1 MISLFANAPNSR
13 RSSVTVFLLCALFF
27 FLAMALTLLS
37 SGVYRS
43 VAAASEENYTLRT
56 ALSYLTNQVR
66 AGDAQG
72 TLSLT
77 SFGGG
82 DALQRTE
89 ADSDGFS
96 YVTRL
101 YVYDGWLRE
110 LYTPADLELAPE
122 DGTPVMELSGLEIQS
137 ESGVLTFTVTDSDGL
152 TAQVSV
158 AARCEEEGLS

>member
-1 MISLFANAPNSR
+1 M
-13 RSSVTVFLLCALFF
+13 TVFLLCALFF

-72 TLSLT
+72 ALSLT
-77 SFGGG
+77 SFGGR

-89 ADSDGFS
+89 
-96 YVTRL
+96 
-101 YVYDGWLRE
+101 
-110 LYTPADLELAPE
+110 
-122 DGTPVMELSGLEIQS
+122 
-137 ESGVLTFTVTDSDGL
+137 TDS
-152 TAQVSV
+152 
-158 AARCEEEGLS
+158 LSLIHI

>member
-1 MISLFANAPNSR
+1 M
-13 RSSVTVFLLCALFF
+13 TVFLLCALFF

-43 VAAASEENYTLRT
+43 VAAAAEDNYTLRT

-72 TLSLT
+72 ALSLT

-89 ADSDGFS
+89 TDSDGFS

-137 ESGVLTFTVTDSDGL
+137 ESGVLIFTVMDSDGL

>member
-1 MISLFANAPNSR
+1 M
-13 RSSVTVFLLCALFF
+13 
-27 FLAMALTLLS
+27 
-37 SGVYRS
+37 
-43 VAAASEENYTLRT
+43 
-56 ALSYLTNQVR
+56 
-66 AGDAQG
+66 
-72 TLSLT
+72 
-77 SFGGG
+77 
-82 DALQRTE
+82 
-89 ADSDGFS
+89 
-96 YVTRL
+96 TRL